1 MALKEGRGKFMK
13 YGKGIFVSGISA
25 VLAFSLCF
33 TAFGEVS
40 TEKNNEMYMRYI
52 TKEDTELF
60 SLPDEEIQFDADK
73 FFTALNSQNDYEV
86 YIAINRLIECYND
99 NELKTKAYNA
109 IEPFKNDSR
118 EKIANSAEFACDIL
132 SDEFKSQY
140 VYTMNDGSIF
150 FNTFCNYSDYGG
162 YNKIWQI
169 KDGKLKE
176 YMTLSGPMTYI
187 SDFYLSP
194 DKALLAVKACSGKS
208 EFLFVISP
216 SESKIGS
223 EIVSSA
229 KNKIAFENGYS
240 TDVRIDGENYSSANE
255 IKWVKNEMLEF
266 KGSFTYN
273 DVGKT
278 VNYKVQYD
286 FSNRNINVIK
296 A

>member
-1 MALKEGRGKFMK
+1 MKLGKV
-13 YGKGIFVSGISA
+13 IFISGVST
-25 VLAFSLCF
+25 VLALSLCF
-33 TAFGEVS
+33 TAFSEVN

-60 SLPDEEIQFDADK
+60 SLPDDEVKFDADK

-99 NELKTKAYNA
+99 SGLKTKALKT
-109 IEPFKNDSR
+109 IEPFKADRR
-118 EKIANSAEFACDIL
+118 EKIAKAADFACDIL
-132 SDEFKSQY
+132 SDEFKSEY
-140 VYTMNDGSIF
+140 VYVLNDGSVF
-150 FNTFCNYSDYGG
+150 FNTFCDYSDYGG

-176 YMTLSGPMTYI
+176 YITLSDPMIYI

-194 DKALLAVKACSGKS
+194 DKSLLAVKACSGRS

-216 SESKIGS
+216 LEGKLSC
-223 EIVSSA
+223 EIISSA

-240 TDVRIDGENYSSANE
+240 TDVRIDGENYCSYDE
-255 IKWVKNEMLEF
+255 VKWVKNEILEF
-266 KGSFTYN
+266 NGSFTYN

-278 VNYKVQYD
+278 VDYKVQYD
-286 FSNRNINVIK
+286 FSNGNITVTK

>member
-1 MALKEGRGKFMK
+1 MK

-33 TAFGEVS
+33 TAFGEVR

-60 SLPDEEIQFDADK
+60 SLPDDEVKFDADK

-99 NELKTKAYNA
+99 SGLKTKALKA
-109 IEPFKNDSR
+109 IEPFKADRR
-118 EKIANSAEFACDIL
+118 EKIAKAADFACDIL
-132 SDEFKSQY
+132 SDEFKSEY
-140 VYTMNDGSIF
+140 VYTMNDGSVF
-150 FNTFCNYSDYGG
+150 FNTFCDYSDYGG

-176 YMTLSGPMTYI
+176 YMTLSGSMIYI

-194 DKALLAVKACSGKS
+194 DKSLLAVKACSGRS

-216 SESKIGS
+216 SEGKLSC
-223 EIVSSA
+223 EIISSA

-240 TDVRIDGENYSSANE
+240 TDVRIDGENYCSYDE
-255 IKWVKNEMLEF
+255 VKWVKNEILEF
-266 KGSFTYN
+266 NGSFTYN

-278 VNYKVQYD
+278 VNYKVQYV
-286 FSNRNINVIK
+286 FSNGNITVTK